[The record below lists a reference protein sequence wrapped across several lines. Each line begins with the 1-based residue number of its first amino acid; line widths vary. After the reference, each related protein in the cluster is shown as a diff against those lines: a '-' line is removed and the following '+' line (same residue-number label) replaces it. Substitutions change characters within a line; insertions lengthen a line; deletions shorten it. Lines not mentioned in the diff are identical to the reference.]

1 MQNINQPPLWLLI
14 LLIMFPQLVQTI
26 YSPAL
31 PDIASSF
38 RVSSEQA
45 AQTLSVYFVSFA
57 IGVVLW
63 GWLSD
68 RIGRRPAMM
77 IGLTFYALGEALA
90 IVAINFNMLLLARMV
105 AALGAAAGSVL
116 VQTMLRDSYKST
128 ALARVFSIIGAAL
141 AVSPVFGLLSG
152 GWLVSLYG
160 HMGVFI
166 ALSSF
171 SILLLV
177 LTAIALPETRPENT
191 IGHSMLSLAVRMAR
205 DSSFWRN
212 AMLISLL
219 NTMIFSY
226 YSLAPFL
233 FEQFGWDSRAFG
245 WTGFL
250 LMFSSLFGSLLNR
263 KLLASNKHTEQLVR
277 HACSLALL
285 SGIAAWGLQ
294 SSPWILVPVVG
305 VVVAYGI
312 AIPNILSHALRQ
324 YSEQTG
330 AAGALFGLVY
340 YLLLA
345 LMLGLAG
352 VVQQLGLVLT
362 ACAMIAWLCRPS
374 SISH

>member
-1 MQNINQPPLWLLI
+1 MQNIHQPPLWLLI

-152 GWLVSLYG
+152 G
-160 HMGVFI
+160 
-166 ALSSF
+166 A
-171 SILLLV
+171 
-177 LTAIALPETRPENT
+177 
-191 IGHSMLSLAVRMAR
+191 
-205 DSSFWRN
+205 
-212 AMLISLL
+212 
-219 NTMIFSY
+219 
-226 YSLAPFL
+226 
-233 FEQFGWDSRAFG
+233 GW
-245 WTGFL
+245 
-250 LMFSSLFGSLLNR
+250 
-263 KLLASNKHTEQLVR
+263 
-277 HACSLALL
+277 
-285 SGIAAWGLQ
+285 
-294 SSPWILVPVVG
+294 
-305 VVVAYGI
+305 
-312 AIPNILSHALRQ
+312 
-324 YSEQTG
+324 
-330 AAGALFGLVY
+330 
-340 YLLLA
+340 
-345 LMLGLAG
+345 
-352 VVQQLGLVLT
+352 
-362 ACAMIAWLCRPS
+362 
-374 SISH
+374 